1 VNIAYIALFVNI
13 VLLFPERNRQGN

>member
-1 VNIAYIALFVNI
+1 VNRAYIALFVNI